1 MTAQVNRAK
10 ARMVAMGYSHVK
22 EVDSLETFAP
32 TAPATSNRLVAS
44 MARKMDW
51 DLRHKYV
58 D

>member
-1 MTAQVNRAK
+1 
-10 ARMVAMGYSHVK
+10 MVAMGYSHVK
-22 EVDSLETFAP
+22 EVDCLETFAP